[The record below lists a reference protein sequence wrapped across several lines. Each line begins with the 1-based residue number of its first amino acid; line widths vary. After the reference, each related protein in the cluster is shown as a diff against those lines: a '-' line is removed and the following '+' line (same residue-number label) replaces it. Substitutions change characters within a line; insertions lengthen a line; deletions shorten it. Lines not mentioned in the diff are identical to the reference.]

1 LTEKLLHAGVL
12 LARQGRRLIVCVIS
26 LFSCA
31 LSAPGTAAEIH
42 VNTTRHGDTFEVQAT
57 AVIQVDVAEAWK
69 VLTDYERLTEFVPG
83 LQESK
88 VVSRNGSNV
97 VLDQSGEA
105 HLLFFKF
112 PMRVRLAITEFPRSR
127 VVSTAIAGNFRQ
139 MQGIYRLEA
148 QGKGMQLRY
157 EGSFTPDF
165 DFPPFFG
172 TLLVRSTL
180 EKRFAAM
187 GHEIEKRRRG
197 DSVPGKK

>member
-1 LTEKLLHAGVL
+1 MTEKILHVGGLLGRHV
-12 LARQGRRLIVCVIS
+12 RRLVVCVVS
-26 LFSCA
+26 LLLCA
-31 LSAPGTAAEIH
+31 LSAPSTAAEIH
-42 VNTTRHGDTFEVQAT
+42 VNTTRHGDTFEIQAT
-57 AVIQVDVAEAWK
+57 AVIQADVAEAWK
-69 VLTDYERLTEFVPG
+69 VLTDYERLSEFIPG

-112 PMRVRLAITEFPRSR
+112 PMRVRLAITEFPHSR
-127 VVSTAIAGNFRQ
+127 VVSRAIAGNFRE

-187 GHEIEKRRRG
+187 VHEIEKRRRG